1 LVTITSQSDPG
12 FTYERQGV
20 LRTASVVLCDSDAGI
35 AQPLLR
41 AVEAHGMQATLCRDG
56 ASALLEVGALAPT
69 VLVIADQ
76 IDGSVST
83 AEVVA
88 TVRDHTD
95 VPVLVGAD
103 PGDQARARHALA
115 LGGSAVITRP
125 YDASAVVSFAGN
137 GAGPSPTGVLTAGP
151 LTVSTL
157 NYEVRLRDNDVVLT
171 RRELDVL
178 VYLIK
183 LRGRVASSDQI
194 SEAVWGR
201 ATDTNTVAVHI
212 KRLRAKLGSDAE
224 HGPLIRTIRG
234 VGYRLAPSI
243 CE

>member
-1 LVTITSQSDPG
+1 VSIASQSGPG
-12 FTYERQGV
+12 FTSERPGAD
-20 LRTASVVLCDSDAGI
+20 RTTSVVLCDSDADF

-41 AVEAHGMQATLCRDG
+41 AVEGHGMNATWCRDG
-56 ASALLEVGALAPT
+56 ASALLEVGALAPM
-69 VLVIADQ
+69 VLIIADQ
-76 IDGSVST
+76 IEGSVSA

-95 VPVLVGAD
+95 VPVLVGTD
-103 PGDQARARHALA
+103 PYDQTTERSALA

-125 YDASAVVSFAGN
+125 YDASAVIAFAGN
-137 GAGPSPTGVLTAGP
+137 GSSPSPTGELIAGP
-151 LTVSTL
+151 LIVNTL

-178 VYLIK
+178 AYLIRQ
-183 LRGRVASSDQI
+183 RGRVASSEQI
-194 SEAVWGR
+194 SAAVWGR
-201 ATDTNTVAVHI
+201 PTDTNTVAVHI

-234 VGYRLAPSI
+234 AGYRLAPSI
-243 CE
+243 CG